1 MSRLPKTH
9 LQVLGFLFGILLLAG
24 SLGSL
29 SSYFGTHTVENVSAL
44 PGDTYDA
51 KLLKSA
57 EKRRLR
63 REKRLE
69 QSGRVIRDVGRT
81 YPMQTSALLT
91 KNLGERFE
99 VALETAYLSYPTL
112 GIGAPVG
119 KPSLTQWKSR
129 NWRALEDQMQ
139 FGLLHGVVAY
149 PHSPPI
155 GGEGNIVIAGH
166 SSAPTLN
173 ARGSPYQDVFA
184 SLPEAKIGDRIE
196 LRDTMGTP
204 AIYEVIETHVV
215 PATETSILLQDT
227 KKSELTLF
235 TCYPVGTTK
244 ERWVVRARLVEEERV
259 AAR

>member
-1 MSRLPKTH
+1 MHFTQRTH
-9 LQVLGFLFGILLLAG
+9 LQVIGFLFGILLLAG

-29 SSYFGTHTVENVSAL
+29 SSYFGGNAVKNVSAL
-44 PGDTYDA
+44 PGVAEDA
-51 KLLKSA
+51 KLLEGA
-57 EKRRLR
+57 QKRRLR

-81 YPMQTSALLT
+81 YPMQTNALLT

-99 VALETAYLSYPTL
+99 VVLETAFLTYPKL

-149 PHSPPI
+149 PHSPAI

-166 SSAPTLN
+166 SSAPTLD
-173 ARGSPYQDVFA
+173 ARGSAYQDVFA
-184 SLPEAKIGDRIE
+184 ALPEAAIGDRIE
-196 LRDTMGTP
+196 LRDAMGTP
-204 AIYEVIETHVV
+204 AIYEVFETHVV

-227 KKSELTLF
+227 SKTELTLF

-244 ERWVVRARLVEEERV
+244 ERWVVRARLVENESV
-259 AAR
+259 AQM